1 MLHVG
6 QSGDKMILTTDK
18 MVFVTDLENSDE
30 YIENLITEYGTNQY
44 RIKVDRTLNPP
55 YYQLFHEWKEGK
67 RTLNNHLFSSSRL
80 EKIVDYINQNIQ

>member
-1 MLHVG
+1 ML
-6 QSGDKMILTTDK
+6 LTTDK

-55 YYQLFHEWKEGK
+55 YYQLFYEWKEGK

-80 EKIVDYINQNIQ
+80 EKIVDYINHNIQ